1 MQEDYRQAQELCNS
15 GQPERG
21 IPILR
26 QILGYMNGA
35 RHRRSDAAAGQGRSG
50 APARGLGRQIEARS
64 GEVWPQCLKP
74 RA

>member
-26 QILGYMNGA
+26 QILGYMNEE
-35 RHRRSDAAAGQGRSG
+35 S
-50 APARGLGRQIEARS
+50 
-64 GEVWPQCLKP
+64 
-74 RA
+74 